1 MLSDKLIR
9 LLRSF
14 SKPQLSRFRKFLISP
29 FFNENETLV
38 QLFDQIVHCFQ
49 QDVTPEKKAV
59 WEVLQGS
66 APYKDA
72 QFRRY
77 CSDLSKAAMEF
88 LSITRFKS
96 DPMAESIYL
105 LPAINDPGLSKHFIG
120 ALRQAKA
127 TQEKLGHQNESYHF
141 ARFRFEVETLVHLDA
156 RAIVGNNLSHL
167 GQADYHL
174 ECYYIINKLR
184 NYAELLMWKN
194 IRSTDLE
201 LHLFPDFLEHIEQ
214 SKYMEEPAIAI
225 FFRIV
230 KVFLEPTEEKHF
242 NQLRA
247 LLVEHNALFKKE
259 ELKSMYLTAQNYCAY
274 QINLGN
280 LKYYKELFGIYK
292 TLIEKE
298 IILSNGKI
306 AAGNYKN
313 IITVGLQ
320 VDEAEWVEAFIK
332 DYTDALPK
340 ANQDND
346 RNYNLAKVYFHQKH
360 YGKVIEQLREV
371 EYKSLVYVLGGKLML
386 LKTYYELKEDFAL
399 DSLIDSFRIYLRRN
413 QKISRDVRQQYL
425 NVLRFIKK
433 LASTAPYSKASLAKT
448 KQQIH
453 QCKALADKQ
462 WLLEKVAELE

>member
-1 MLSDKLIR
+1 
-9 LLRSF
+9 
-14 SKPQLSRFRKFLISP
+14 
-29 FFNENETLV
+29 
-38 QLFDQIVHCFQ
+38 
-49 QDVTPEKKAV
+49 
-59 WEVLQGS
+59 
-66 APYKDA
+66 
-72 QFRRY
+72 
-77 CSDLSKAAMEF
+77 
-88 LSITRFKS
+88 
-96 DPMAESIYL
+96 
-105 LPAINDPGLSKHFIG
+105 
-120 ALRQAKA
+120 
-127 TQEKLGHQNESYHF
+127 
-141 ARFRFEVETLVHLDA
+141 
-156 RAIVGNNLSHL
+156 
-167 GQADYHL
+167 
-174 ECYYIINKLR
+174 
-184 NYAELLMWKN
+184 
-194 IRSTDLE
+194 
-201 LHLFPDFLEHIEQ
+201 
-214 SKYMEEPAIAI
+214 
-225 FFRIV
+225 
-230 KVFLEPTEEKHF
+230 
-242 NQLRA
+242 
-247 LLVEHNALFKKE
+247 
-259 ELKSMYLTAQNYCAY
+259 MYLTAQNYCAY

-320 VDEAEWVEAFIK
+320 VDEAEWVESFIK

-433 LASTAPYSKASLAKT
+433 LATTAPYSKVSLAKT
-448 KQQIH
+448 KEQIH